1 MSIKPALRRVFSC
14 TPGVLL
20 SLMRLRFLGTG
31 TSAGIPVIA
40 CDCSVCTSTDPR
52 DTRTRCSAT
61 LEFTDDTG
69 TERVILIDTS
79 PDLRNQVLRENIARI
94 DAILFTHN
102 HVDHTFGLDEVRRF
116 NEVMKQTIPIY
127 ADEHTMNALGRVY
140 QHIFSPHTN
149 IQSSFIASLEP
160 TIIFPY
166 EPFELFGLTITP
178 VTLMHGRLPILGYIF
193 ERGGDQ
199 SGLLPL
205 AYCTDVSMI
214 PAESLTRLQAADT
227 LVLDALRH
235 RPHRTH
241 FTIDQAV
248 EAAAQIKASRTYLI
262 HMTHDLGHAAVD
274 TALPDGINLAYDGLV
289 LPESGF

>member
-1 MSIKPALRRVFSC
+1 
-14 TPGVLL
+14 
-20 SLMRLRFLGTG
+20 MRFRFLGTG

-40 CDCSVCTSTDPR
+40 CDCATCTSTDPR

-61 LEFTDDTG
+61 LEFTDDSG
-69 TERVILIDTS
+69 QERVVLIDAS
-79 PDLRNQVLRENIARI
+79 PDLRAQVLREQIPRI

-116 NEVMKQTIPIY
+116 NEVQRQSIPIF

-160 TIIFPY
+160 TIIFPN
-166 EPFELFGLTITP
+166 EPFELFGLRVTP
-178 VTLMHGRLPILGYIF
+178 ITLMHGKLPILGYRF
-193 ERGGDQ
+193 DHPSSPGP
-199 SGLLPL
+199 LPL
-205 AYCTDVSMI
+205 AYCTDTSDI
-214 PAESLTRLQAADT
+214 PEDTYEHLDGVET

-241 FTIDQAV
+241 FTVGQAI
-248 EAAAQIKASRTYLI
+248 EASARIAPSRTYLI
-262 HMTHDLGHAAVD
+262 HMTHDLLHAKED
-274 TALPDGINLAYDGLV
+274 SDLPSGITLAYDGLV
-289 LPESGF
+289 VSET

>member
-1 MSIKPALRRVFSC
+1 MRTEHLNYA
-14 TPGVLL
+14 
-20 SLMRLRFLGTG
+20 MRLRFLGTG

-61 LEFTDDTG
+61 IEFTDDTG
-69 TERVILIDTS
+69 TDRVILIDAS
-79 PDLRNQVLRENIARI
+79 PDLRQQVLRERIPRI
-94 DAILFTHN
+94 DAIIFTHN

-160 TIIFPY
+160 TIIFPF
-166 EPFELFGLTITP
+166 EPFSLFGLHITP
-178 VTLMHGRLPILGYIF
+178 VTLMHGKLPILGYLF
-193 ERGGDQ
+193 EHPGHPE
-199 SGLLPL
+199 LLPL
-205 AYCTDVSMI
+205 AYCTDVSSI
-214 PAESLTRLQAADT
+214 PDESMPHLKRANT
-227 LVLDALRH
+227 LVLDALRE

-241 FTIDQAV
+241 FTVEQAV
-248 EAAAQIKASRTYLI
+248 EAAGQINASRTYLI
-262 HMTHDLGHAAVD
+262 HMTHDLAHAAVD
-274 TALPDGINLAYDGLV
+274 RALPDGINLAHDGLV
-289 LPESGF
+289 LPESPN

>member
-1 MSIKPALRRVFSC
+1 
-14 TPGVLL
+14 
-20 SLMRLRFLGTG
+20 MRLRFLGTG

-40 CDCSVCTSTDPR
+40 CQCAVCSSTDPR

-61 LEFTDDTG
+61 LEFTDDSG
-69 TERVILIDTS
+69 QERVILIDAS
-79 PDLRNQVLRENIARI
+79 PDLRHQVLREGIPRI

-116 NEVMKQTIPIY
+116 NEILRQPIPIY

-166 EPFELFGLTITP
+166 EHFELFGLRITP
-178 VTLMHGRLPILGYIF
+178 ITLMHGKLPILGYLF
-193 ERGGDQ
+193 EHPGHRE
-199 SGLLPL
+199 LLPL
-205 AYCTDVSMI
+205 AYCTDVSGI
-214 PAESLTRLQAADT
+214 PDESMPHLRRADT

-235 RPHRTH
+235 RPHNTH
-241 FTIDQAV
+241 FTIEQAV
-248 EAAAQIKASRTYLI
+248 EAARAIEASRTYLI
-262 HMTHDLGHAAVD
+262 HMTHDLMHAQTDA
-274 TALPDGINLAYDGLV
+274 ALPDGIALAYDGLV
-289 LPESGF
+289 LPESTC

>member
-1 MSIKPALRRVFSC
+1 MRIRHLNSR
-14 TPGVLL
+14 
-20 SLMRLRFLGTG
+20 MRLRFLGTG

-61 LEFTDDTG
+61 LEFTDETG
-69 TERVILIDTS
+69 TDRVILIDAS
-79 PDLRNQVLRENIARI
+79 PDLRQQVLREQIPRI

-166 EPFELFGLTITP
+166 EPFTLFGLRITP
-178 VTLMHGRLPILGYIF
+178 VTLMHGKLPILGYLF
-193 ERGGDQ
+193 ENPDPASGDL
-199 SGLLPL
+199 GLLPL
-205 AYCTDVSMI
+205 AYCTDVSHI
-214 PAESLTRLQAADT
+214 PDDSMPHLQRAET
-227 LVLDALRH
+227 LVLDALRD
-235 RPHRTH
+235 RPHKTH
-241 FTIDQAV
+241 FTVEQAV
-248 EAAAQIKASRTYLI
+248 EAAGQINPSRTYLI
-262 HMTHDLGHAAVD
+262 HMTHDLGHAETD
-274 TALPDGINLAYDGLV
+274 IALPKGISLAYDGLI